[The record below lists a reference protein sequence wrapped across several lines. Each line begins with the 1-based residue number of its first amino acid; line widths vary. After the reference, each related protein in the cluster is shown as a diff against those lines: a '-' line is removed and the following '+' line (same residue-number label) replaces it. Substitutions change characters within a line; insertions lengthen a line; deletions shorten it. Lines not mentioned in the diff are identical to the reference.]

1 MGTIRRTTKSKASFK
16 FQPFSLRQKK
26 ILTWWMP
33 DSGVSHMNGIIADGA
48 IRSGKTT
55 VMSLSFVLWAMNA
68 FNNQNFAMCGK
79 TIGSFRRNVL
89 FWLLIMLRGRGYK
102 TTYHRTDNLLVVQKG
117 DTENYFFVFGGK
129 DERSQDLIQGITLA
143 GVLFDEVAL
152 MPESFVNQAIARCSV
167 EGSKYWFNCNPEG
180 PRHWFKVEWVD
191 KCKSKM
197 LLYLHFTMDDNLSLS
212 DSIKARYRSQFVGV
226 FYDRFIRGLW
236 VAATGIIYQIFANNR
251 ERFRLDNATDLAEI
265 NVGVDFGG
273 GKSGHAFVA
282 SGITRGYKSLVVL
295 ASKRYLRKD
304 QPIEID
310 PDKLGELF
318 VEFCK
323 LIIAKYG
330 VIHHVYCD
338 SAEQTLIAGLRSS
351 ARKQGLAWLAGAIGD
366 ALKTSINDRIRA
378 ALHLMAQGRFF
389 YVAENCTTLE
399 SALADAV
406 WDPKNVT
413 EDERLDDGTS
423 DIDTLDAFEYTFE
436 RSISRLIRY

>member
-1 MGTIRRTTKSKASFK
+1 METTRRATKSRAAFK
-16 FQPFSLRQKK
+16 FQPFSARQKM

-33 DSGVSHMNGIIADGA
+33 SSGVSDHNGIIADGA
-48 IRSGKTT
+48 IRSGKTLA
-55 VMSLSFVLWAMNA
+55 MSLSFVLWAMST
-68 FNNQNFAMCGK
+68 FDCQNFAMCGK
-79 TIGSFRRNVL
+79 TIGSFRRNVM

-102 TTYHRTDNLLVVQKG
+102 TAYHRTDNLLVVQKG
-117 DTENYFFVFGGK
+117 DIENFFFVFGGK

-167 EGSKYWFNCNPEG
+167 DGSKSWFNCNPEG
-180 PRHWFKVEWVD
+180 PRHWFKIEWID
-191 KCKSKM
+191 KCKSKK
-197 LLYLHFTMDDNLSLS
+197 LLYLHFTMNDNLSLS
-212 DSIKARYRSQFVGV
+212 EAIKERYRSQFVGV
-226 FYDRFIRGLW
+226 FYDRFIRGRW

-251 ERFRLDNATDLAEI
+251 DAFKTERGKDLVEI

-282 SGITRGYKSLVVL
+282 TGITRGCAGLVAL
-295 ASKRYLRKD
+295 ASKRYLRKE
-304 QPIEID
+304 QPVEID

-318 VEFCK
+318 VEFCRA
-323 LIIAKYG
+323 IIAEYG

-351 ARKQGLAWLAGAIGD
+351 ARKHGLAWLATSIGD

-389 YVAENCTTLE
+389 YIAKNCSTLE
-399 SALADAV
+399 NALSDAV
-406 WDPKNVT
+406 WNPKIVT